1 VPPSA
6 PKPLQEHHDVTAF
19 DSGEESLD
27 TWLKRR
33 ALANQVT
40 GASRTYVVCEEG
52 RVVGYYALATG
63 SISQS
68 QVSGRFRRNMP
79 DPIPMV
85 LLARLAVD
93 RTRQGK
99 GLGRGLFRDAAMR
112 VSQAAD
118 LIGIL
123 GIYVHAISEA
133 ARAFYL
139 QLGFIESAQVPMTL
153 VITLQDIR
161 ANL

>member
-1 VPPSA
+1 MPPSA

>member
-1 VPPSA
+1 MPLSA
-6 PKPLQEHHDVTAF
+6 PEPLQEHHDVTAF

-52 RVVGYYALATG
+52 RVVAYYALATG

-68 QVSGRFRRNMP
+68 QVSGRIRRNMP

-118 LIGIL
+118 LIGIR

>member
-1 VPPSA
+1 VPLSA
-6 PKPLQEHHDVTAF
+6 PEPLQEHHDVTAF

-52 RVVGYYALATG
+52 RVVAYYALATG

-68 QVSGRFRRNMP
+68 QVSGRIRRNMP

-118 LIGIL
+118 LIGIR